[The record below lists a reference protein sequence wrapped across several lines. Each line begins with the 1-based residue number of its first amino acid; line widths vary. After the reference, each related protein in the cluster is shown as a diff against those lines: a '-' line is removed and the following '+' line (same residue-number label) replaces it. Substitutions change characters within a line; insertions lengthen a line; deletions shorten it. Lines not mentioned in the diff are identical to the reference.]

1 MISFSIEQA
10 SEDFIRLKKVR
21 LDPIIQFHT
30 MIINVQRL
38 SIEKIAVLWHS
49 SYHKRARR
57 FTCYQISLTSGFAH
71 LSREELINYKYEY

>member
-10 SEDFIRLKKVR
+10 SEDFIHLKKVS

-30 MIINVQRL
+30 KIINVQRL
-38 SIEKIAVLWHS
+38 SIEEIAVLWHS
-49 SYHKRARR
+49 SYHKRPRR

-71 LSREELINYKYEY
+71 LSREELINYEYEY